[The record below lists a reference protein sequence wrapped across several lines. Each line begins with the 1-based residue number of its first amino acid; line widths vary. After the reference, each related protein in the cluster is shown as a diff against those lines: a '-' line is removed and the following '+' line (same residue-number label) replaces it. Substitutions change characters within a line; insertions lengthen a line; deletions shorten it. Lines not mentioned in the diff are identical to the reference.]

1 MATCNGRID
10 VGRYAIEIKFVHIDR
25 LADAIINQ
33 TLYCLSWYNNRLS
46 TAVYN
51 FMQTQKERKPCKIKA
66 SATNKKGA
74 RRRTRSGGPRTA
86 RTGAERRHRTFE
98 PWQGSKKERYRFGIV
113 LFSSARRG
121 SKPFPPLQGFSNGLP
136 VETLQRGEV
145 DLSASLAIMFL
156 SCQKL
161 GSRRRRQYYPQ
172 LLRHETL
179 YHNPLI
185 LSMFLHVSLVL

>member
-66 SATNKKGA
+66 SAIFFNN
-74 RRRTRSGGPRTA
+74 P
-86 RTGAERRHRTFE
+86 
-98 PWQGSKKERYRFGIV
+98 QGVHPLNQLKISLIFIV
-113 LFSSARRG
+113 VIS
-121 SKPFPPLQGFSNGLP
+121 P
-136 VETLQRGEV
+136 
-145 DLSASLAIMFL
+145 SLEGRL
-156 SCQKL
+156 
-161 GSRRRRQYYPQ
+161 
-172 LLRHETL
+172 
-179 YHNPLI
+179 
-185 LSMFLHVSLVL
+185 

>member
-66 SATNKKGA
+66 SAANKRSA

-98 PWQGSKKERYRFGIV
+98 PWQGSKKRTIPIWYRSF
-113 LFSSARRG
+113 FHESARRRTRSGGPRPARTGAERRHRTFEPWQG
-121 SKPFPPLQGFSNGLP
+121 SKIK
-136 VETLQRGEV
+136 ER
-145 DLSASLAIMFL
+145 
-156 SCQKL
+156 
-161 GSRRRRQYYPQ
+161 
-172 LLRHETL
+172 
-179 YHNPLI
+179 YH
-185 LSMFLHVSLVL
+185 SVSFFYS

>member
-1 MATCNGRID
+1 MQERRRLPDGFLLMLLSHH
-10 VGRYAIEIKFVHIDR
+10 FVVAF
-25 LADAIINQ
+25 LVL
-33 TLYCLSWYNNRLS
+33 T
-46 TAVYN
+46 TFVVEPAVYN

-66 SATNKKGA
+66 SAANKRSA

-145 DLSASLAIMFL
+145 DPSASLAIMFL

>member
-66 SATNKKGA
+66 SAANKRSA

-86 RTGAERRHRTFE
+86 QTGAERRHRTFE
-98 PWQGSKKERYRFGIV
+98 PWQGSKKRTIPIWYRSFFKRETGIEA
-113 LFSSARRG
+113 FSPVARVFQRLARG
-121 SKPFPPLQGFSNGLP
+121 NLATG
-136 VETLQRGEV
+136 RGRSV
-145 DLSASLAIMFL
+145 RFT
-156 SCQKL
+156 
-161 GSRRRRQYYPQ
+161 GYY
-172 LLRHETL
+172 
-179 YHNPLI
+179 
-185 LSMFLHVSLVL
+185 VSLLPKVGEPP

>member
-51 FMQTQKERKPCKIKA
+51 FMQTQKTGNPVKSRLPLQIKEA
-66 SATNKKGA
+66 RDGA
-74 RRRTRSGGPRTA
+74 RGPGDLGLRGPERSVDIELPSPGRA
-86 RTGAERRHRTFE
+86 R
-98 PWQGSKKERYRFGIV
+98 KKERYRFGIV

-121 SKPFPPLQGFSNGLP
+121 SNYTIVRKPSKYKEESTLP
-136 VETLQRGEV
+136 NRWVQTGCNHIL
-145 DLSASLAIMFL
+145 II
-156 SCQKL
+156 QK
-161 GSRRRRQYYPQ
+161 
-172 LLRHETL
+172 
-179 YHNPLI
+179 
-185 LSMFLHVSLVL
+185 

>member
-66 SATNKKGA
+66 SAANKRSA

-86 RTGAERRHRTFE
+86 RTGAERRHRTFK
-98 PWQGSKKERYRFGIV
+98 PWQGSKKRTIPIWYRSFFKRETGIEA
-113 LFSSARRG
+113 FSPVARVFQRLARG
-121 SKPFPPLQGFSNGLP
+121 NLATG
-136 VETLQRGEV
+136 RGRSV
-145 DLSASLAIMFL
+145 RFT
-156 SCQKL
+156 
-161 GSRRRRQYYPQ
+161 GYY
-172 LLRHETL
+172 
-179 YHNPLI
+179 
-185 LSMFLHVSLVL
+185 VSLLPKVGEPPQAAVLPPTFET

>member
-51 FMQTQKERKPCKIKA
+51 FMQTQKEWKPCKIKA
-66 SATNKKGA
+66 SDANKRSA

-86 RTGAERRHRTFE
+86 RTGAERRHRTFKPRPTLE
-98 PWQGSKKERYRFGIV
+98 KKNDTDLVSF
-113 LFSSARRG
+113 FFQARDGDRTRKAIFYLMPEIRQMLINTG
-121 SKPFPPLQGFSNGLP
+121 FPTTS
-136 VETLQRGEV
+136 
-145 DLSASLAIMFL
+145 
-156 SCQKL
+156 
-161 GSRRRRQYYPQ
+161 
-172 LLRHETL
+172 
-179 YHNPLI
+179 
-185 LSMFLHVSLVL
+185 

>member
-66 SATNKKGA
+66 SAANKRSA
-74 RRRTRSGGPRTA
+74 RRRTRSGGPRPA

-98 PWQGSKKERYRFGIV
+98 PWIGLEKKNDTNLVSFFFQARDGDRTRDPLLGKEV
-113 LFSSARRG
+113 LHR
-121 SKPFPPLQGFSNGLP
+121 
-136 VETLQRGEV
+136 
-145 DLSASLAIMFL
+145 
-156 SCQKL
+156 
-161 GSRRRRQYYPQ
+161 
-172 LLRHETL
+172 
-179 YHNPLI
+179 
-185 LSMFLHVSLVL
+185 

>member
-51 FMQTQKERKPCKIKA
+51 FMQTQKEWKPCKIKA
-66 SATNKKGA
+66 SAANKRSA

-113 LFSSARRG
+113 LFFKRETGIEPATPSLARRC
-121 SKPFPPLQGFSNGLP
+121 STAEPL
-136 VETLQRGEV
+136 
-145 DLSASLAIMFL
+145 AHI
-156 SCQKL
+156 
-161 GSRRRRQYYPQ
+161 
-172 LLRHETL
+172 LRTS
-179 YHNPLI
+179 YNI
-185 LSMFLHVSLVL
+185 L

>member
-66 SATNKKGA
+66 SAANK
-74 RRRTRSGGPRTA
+74 R
-86 RTGAERRHRTFE
+86 
-98 PWQGSKKERYRFGIV
+98 
-113 LFSSARRG
+113 SARRG
-121 SKPFPPLQGFSNGLP
+121 SNPQSISKGNAKNTGNAD
-136 VETLQRGEV
+136 EYCGCGNIRNTLC
-145 DLSASLAIMFL
+145 AI
-156 SCQKL
+156 KI
-161 GSRRRRQYYPQ
+161 YYLHALYNTMQ
-172 LLRHETL
+172 HECTMKCNMTGYVAML
-179 YHNPLI
+179 CSSINFTK
-185 LSMFLHVSLVL
+185 SF

>member
-10 VGRYAIEIKFVHIDR
+10 VGRYSIEIKFVHIDR

-66 SATNKKGA
+66 SAANKRSA

-98 PWQGSKKERYRFGIV
+98 PWQGSKKRTIPIWYRSFFKRETGIEPATPS
-113 LFSSARRG
+113 LARRC
-121 SKPFPPLQGFSNGLP
+121 STAEPL
-136 VETLQRGEV
+136 
-145 DLSASLAIMFL
+145 A
-156 SCQKL
+156 
-161 GSRRRRQYYPQ
+161 
-172 LLRHETL
+172 
-179 YHNPLI
+179 HNVQVKTCI
-185 LSMFLHVSLVL
+185 LKV

>member
-66 SATNKKGA
+66 SAANK
-74 RRRTRSGGPRTA
+74 R
-86 RTGAERRHRTFE
+86 
-98 PWQGSKKERYRFGIV
+98 
-113 LFSSARRG
+113 SARRG
-121 SKPFPPLQGFSNGLP
+121 SNPQSIFDRNAENTGNADKHWVCNNVRNVLYAIKIHYLHGFCNAMHHECNMKCNMDDY
-136 VETLQRGEV
+136 V
-145 DLSASLAIMFL
+145 AIRCSSINFIN
-156 SCQKL
+156 S
-161 GSRRRRQYYPQ
+161 
-172 LLRHETL
+172 
-179 YHNPLI
+179 
-185 LSMFLHVSLVL
+185 F

>member
-66 SATNKKGA
+66 SAANKRSA

-98 PWQGSKKERYRFGIV
+98 PCQGSKKRTIPIWYRSFFQARDGDRTRKAFLKGMPKIREMLMNTVVAETFGIRYV
-113 LFSSARRG
+113 R
-121 SKPFPPLQGFSNGLP
+121 
-136 VETLQRGEV
+136 
-145 DLSASLAIMFL
+145 
-156 SCQKL
+156 
-161 GSRRRRQYYPQ
+161 
-172 LLRHETL
+172 
-179 YHNPLI
+179 
-185 LSMFLHVSLVL
+185 

>member
-66 SATNKKGA
+66 SAANK
-74 RRRTRSGGPRTA
+74 R
-86 RTGAERRHRTFE
+86 
-98 PWQGSKKERYRFGIV
+98 
-113 LFSSARRG
+113 SARRG
-121 SKPFPPLQGFSNGLP
+121 SNPQSIFNGNAENTGNADKHWSCNNVRNVLY
-136 VETLQRGEV
+136 
-145 DLSASLAIMFL
+145 AIKIHYLHRFCNAMH
-156 SCQKL
+156 
-161 GSRRRRQYYPQ
+161 
-172 LLRHETL
+172 HECNMKCNMKCNMDD
-179 YHNPLI
+179 YVAIRCSSINFI
-185 LSMFLHVSLVL
+185 NSF

>member
-66 SATNKKGA
+66 SATNKKSA
-74 RRRTRSGGPRTA
+74 DRSGA
-86 RTGAERRHRTFE
+86 
-98 PWQGSKKERYRFGIV
+98 
-113 LFSSARRG
+113 
-121 SKPFPPLQGFSNGLP
+121 
-136 VETLQRGEV
+136 
-145 DLSASLAIMFL
+145 
-156 SCQKL
+156 
-161 GSRRRRQYYPQ
+161 
-172 LLRHETL
+172 
-179 YHNPLI
+179 
-185 LSMFLHVSLVL
+185 

>member
-66 SATNKKGA
+66 SAANK
-74 RRRTRSGGPRTA
+74 R
-86 RTGAERRHRTFE
+86 
-98 PWQGSKKERYRFGIV
+98 
-113 LFSSARRG
+113 SARRG
-121 SKPFPPLQGFSNGLP
+121 SNPRPPPWQGGAPPLSH
-136 VETLQRGEV
+136 
-145 DLSASLAIMFL
+145 
-156 SCQKL
+156 
-161 GSRRRRQYYPQ
+161 SRISYGQVIIYYRAP
-172 LLRHETL
+172 EMSIKKVCIFFVNCI
-179 YHNPLI
+179 YN
-185 LSMFLHVSLVL
+185 